1 MRIEIF
7 FHSPI
12 RDGKGCTEALLPG
25 PDGAAAF
32 RGGHLVA
39 ADAERP
45 GQGTVFLL
53 AVPQDGKGVALHLI
67 GAEVGIRHGGAV
79 GLILPPRAG
88 VVTIEGHLRI
98 GGRLLT
104 VAHGIPR
111 ANDGVG
117 GPSAP
122 FIIVA
127 TGREEGYA
135 QEQA

>member
-1 MRIEIF
+1 MGERGINRCLRG
-7 FHSPI
+7 S
-12 RDGKGCTEALLPG
+12 LPG
-25 PDGAAAF
+25 PDGATAF
-32 RGGHLVA
+32 RGGHLIA
-39 ADAERP
+39 ADAECP
-45 GQGTVFLL
+45 CQGTVFLL

-88 VVTIEGHLRI
+88 IVTIEGHLRI

-117 GPSAP
+117 GSAAP
-122 FIIVA
+122 LIIVA
-127 TGREEGYA
+127 TRREEGNT